1 VERHEAQDKARER
14 IWHVNALLR
23 RDPLWCNDVGDRAEE
38 TLLNE
43 LL

>member
-1 VERHEAQDKARER
+1 MERHEAEDIAHGR

-23 RDPLWCNDVGDRAEE
+23 RDPLRRNDASDGAEK
-38 TLLNE
+38 TLLDE